1 MVRPLLISALLVGL
15 PGLANA
21 QSGTVRYDETTL
33 LDFKLPPNSPMI
45 GRLPK
50 TTVKPMQLTF
60 SPEGA
65 LWAEAPRAADNGQGR
80 GDVQFISRD
89 GGGGSVM
96 ATRAMGGEAMMVMEM
111 RGGFSFGGGGVPD
124 ALAGAF
130 TNLSDGSYVEVRQ
143 FLGRTFRIPGD
154 RPTFQWKMTGDQA
167 TFLGHVVFRATAQKD
182 STNLEAWFAP
192 DIPVPAGPA
201 QYGGL
206 PGLILTLAVDSNKV
220 VYSATAIDL
229 TTPVTALKAPSDGS
243 KVTRAEYDKIVKEK
257 MDEMAKQRRGR
268 GN

>member
-1 MVRPLLISALLVGL
+1 MIRAILLPALLVGL
-15 PGLANA
+15 PALATA

-50 TTVKPMQLTF
+50 TNVKPMQLTF

-65 LWAEAPRAADNGQGR
+65 LWAEAPRAADNGPGR
-80 GDVQFISRD
+80 GDAVFISRD
-89 GGGGSVM
+89 GGGGGRMV
-96 ATRAMGGEAMMVMEM
+96 THRMGEGAMVMEM
-111 RGGFSFGGGGVPD
+111 RGGFSFGRGGVPD

-130 TNLSDGSYVEVRQ
+130 TNLTDGSYVEVRE
-143 FLGRTFRIPGD
+143 FLGKTFRILGD
-154 RPTFQWKMTGDQA
+154 RPSFQWKMTGDQA
-167 TFLGHVVFRATAQKD
+167 TFLGHVVIRATAQKD

-220 VYSATAIDL
+220 VYSATAIDVI
-229 TTPVTALKAPSDGS
+229 TPVPALKVPSDGS
-243 KVTRAEYDKIVKEK
+243 KVTRAEYDRIVKEK